1 MIIYELIPKGRNYDK
16 HNKMA
21 CTSQHVKT
29 ASKTLHETILEGQMR
44 YKVSET
50 HTTSETLITEPL
62 HILVAIAV
70 LLFGM
75 SNLTI

>member
-62 HILVAIAV
+62 QMIAV
-70 LLFGM
+70 ILITLISF
-75 SNLTI
+75 LI